1 MMKKIN
7 TTYLIA
13 LSALVFASCSESD
26 GLSSG
31 IPLSKEKIAFA
42 ATLQDGW
49 NGGTSAEAGN
59 SSRAGKP
66 TFSGLAMEQKVLT
79 ANEGLAKPL
88 YLHPLETENTSVMNA
103 MPQTRGVMNES
114 STVGSFGVSAVYSKD
129 GVNYSPLFQNE
140 EATQNGSYWFT
151 SSNATWPLDGSVSF
165 YAYAPYNETSLSL
178 QGSDDFV
185 KNKTIRYTANT
196 DFSKQ
201 PDFIV
206 AKSES
211 NAFTSSTANKAVG
224 LSFSH
229 ALTAITFSISAD
241 MIPGKVKSITVSGV
255 YGQGD
260 YDLSKASWASL
271 ANPSSTY
278 VITPNDASV
287 NAGES
292 KALTDKNSALMMIP
306 QHFGPKANANANVSM
321 VFNDGAKDK
330 TVSFSLNGTSWEAGK
345 HITYVLSSSKITT
358 LKMGDLT
365 YPSGWNSVND
375 GATHKIRKAYDP
387 NTSAGLFVVNEEKE
401 KKVIEANVQLTY
413 DGTSWSLP
421 AGSKLKFSPQ
431 YNYFVYYPYQKGGLP
446 GAPAKD
452 ASNIDVTSAEKF
464 FANAIATWKSNNIA
478 ADQSTLEKM
487 NACDLQIGKAS
498 LDEDGC
504 SVSFKMEHAMGLAV
518 LNRESKSVPKHY
530 ILSGYPSYT
539 WDNGT
544 TTLIPSATLSNSQK
558 LYATTNTQGVKVI
571 PPSAASTFSSTST
584 ENDAWTGDVNITAA
598 ANGVG
603 TGTAKIKATKVD
615 YNYTMEVG
623 DIYYSDGAM
632 THQNE
637 DLASVKTP
645 IGIVGYIGNDYW
657 TEKDFDI
664 SRKPVGGHA
673 LVMCL
678 KTIGSTG
685 STVDAQEDYKKNG
698 NNGAKVKAYIGNR
711 YAWCSSPSYNRDEK
725 DVENVDSKDK
735 IVKSKNLP
743 YGSGYTETNALITNW
758 GSAAAAV
765 EAAYQAKHYNTLPAP
780 SSKCTGWFLPTAG
793 QYYAVIKTLGA
804 PFSDDWTGIWDGNKS
819 TYPDGGFFR
828 NMTTGTKKNT
838 EDITNNINDKLK
850 KVGDSNYT
858 EFFGSVNTWAWT
870 SSEFSST
877 RAVGVDSGV
886 DDSKGSGSVRF
897 NNGHGYKT
905 YQDPVRPFLAF

>member
-1 MMKKIN
+1 MMKNN

-31 IPLSKEKIAFA
+31 IALSKEKIAFA

-103 MPQTRGVMNES
+103 MPQTRGMMNES

-129 GVNYSPLFQNE
+129 GANSSLFQNE

-151 SSNATWPLDGSVSF
+151 SGNATWPLDGLVSF
-165 YAYAPYNETSLSL
+165 YAYAPYNDASLSL
-178 QGSDDFV
+178 QGSDDVV
-185 KNKTIRYTANT
+185 KNKTIRYTVNT
-196 DFSKQ
+196 DLSKQ
-201 PDFIV
+201 PDLIV

-211 NAFTSSTANKAVG
+211 NAFASSTVNKAVS
-224 LSFSH
+224 LNFSH

-241 MIPGKVKSITVSGV
+241 MIPGTVKSITVSGV

-260 YDLSKASWASL
+260 YDLSKASKASWASL
-271 ANPSSTY
+271 ATPSTY
-278 VITPNDASV
+278 AITLNTSIK
-287 NAGES
+287 AGES

-306 QHFGPKANANANVSM
+306 QNLGADAKVSM

-330 TVSFSLNGTSWEAGK
+330 TVSFSLNGTSWDAGK

-358 LKMGDLT
+358 LNMGSLD
-365 YPSGWNSVND
+365 YPAGWNSVNT
-375 GATHKIRKAYDP
+375 GANAKNQIRTAYAST
-387 NTSAGLFVVNEEKE
+387 TSAGLFVVNEDRK
-401 KKVIEANVQLTY
+401 IIAANVQLTY
-413 DGTSWSLP
+413 NGTSWSLP
-421 AGSKLKFSPQ
+421 ASSKLKFSPK
-431 YNYFVYYPYQKGGLP
+431 YCYFVYYPYQARLAGLP
-446 GAPAKD
+446 AVNTTV
-452 ASNIDVTSAEKF
+452 SDVSISSSTQF
-464 FANAIATWKSNNIA
+464 FADAIAYWKSHKIDT
-478 ADQSTLEKM
+478 DQSTPDKM

-504 SVSFKMEHAMGLAV
+504 RVNFKMEHAMGLAV

-530 ILSGYPSYT
+530 ILNGYTTSYT
-539 WDNGT
+539 WDNGK

-571 PPSAASTFSSTST
+571 PPSVASTFSSTST
-584 ENDAWTGDVNITAA
+584 GNDAWSGNVNITAA

-603 TGTAKIKATKVD
+603 TGTATIKATKVD
-615 YNYTMEVG
+615 YNYTMAVG

-632 THQNE
+632 THQSE
-637 DLASVKTP
+637 ALASGKTP
-645 IGIVGYIGNDYW
+645 IGIVGYLGNNYW
-657 TEKDFDI
+657 TEKGV
-664 SRKPVGGHA
+664 SGKGGHA

-685 STVDAQEDYKKNG
+685 KTS
-698 NNGAKVKAYIGNR
+698 IGTK
-711 YAWCSSPSYNRDEK
+711 YAWYSSNINAGRTK
-725 DVENVDSKDK
+725 VNSKSLL
-735 IVKSKNLP
+735 VKSCNET
-743 YGSGYTETNALITNW
+743 YGSGYTETNELIKLW
-758 GSAAAAV
+758 DQKAA
-765 EAAYQAKHYNTLPAP
+765 AAYQAQNYKTLPAN

-793 QYYAVIKTLGA
+793 QYYAVMTNLGA
-804 PFSDDWTGIWDGNKS
+804 TFSSDWTGIWDGNTS
-819 TYPDGGFFR
+819 THKNKGFFN
-828 NMTTGTKKNT
+828 NMKTVTT
-838 EDITNNINDKLK
+838 NINDKLK

-877 RAVGVDSGV
+877 AAVIVDSGV

-897 NNGHGYKT
+897 GGGSGGKT
-905 YQDPVRPFLAF
+905 YQGPVRPFLAF

>member
-1 MMKKIN
+1 MKKIN

-13 LSALVFASCSESD
+13 LSALVFASCSESNE
-26 GLSSG
+26 LSSG

-42 ATLQDGW
+42 ATLQDVW

-59 SSRAGKP
+59 NSRAGKP

-103 MPQTRGVMNES
+103 MPQTRGAMNES

-129 GVNYSPLFQNE
+129 GANYSPLFQNE

-165 YAYAPYNETSLSL
+165 YAYAPYNDASLSL

-201 PDFIV
+201 PDLIV

-224 LSFSH
+224 LSFNH

-260 YDLSKASWASL
+260 YDFSTEKWIHL
-271 ANPSSTY
+271 ANPSTY

-306 QHFGPKANANANVSM
+306 QPLNNAKVSM
-321 VFNDGAKDK
+321 IFNDGSKDK
-330 TVSFSLNGTSWEAGK
+330 TVSFSLNGTWDAGK

-365 YPSGWNSVND
+365 YPTGWNSVND
-375 GATHKIRKAYDP
+375 GATYKIRTAYDDP
-387 NTSAGLFVVNEEKE
+387 NSSVDAGLFVVNEKKE
-401 KKVIEANVQLTY
+401 VIAANVQLTLS
-413 DGTSWSLP
+413 GTSWSLP
-421 AGSKLKFSPQ
+421 KGSKLKFSPK
-431 YNYFVYYPYQKGGLP
+431 YSYFVYYPYQANLAGLP
-446 GAPAKD
+446 AVNTPG
-452 ASNIDVTSAEKF
+452 SDVSSSTKF
-464 FANAIATWKSNNIA
+464 FADAIANWKIA
-478 ADQSTLEKM
+478 TDQSTPDKM
-487 NACDLQIGKAS
+487 NACDLQIGKGS

-504 SVSFKMEHAMGLAV
+504 SVSFKMEHAMGLAI

-544 TTLIPSATLSNSQK
+544 TTLIPSATLSNGQK

-571 PPSAASTFSSTST
+571 PPSAAFPFSSTSKGD
-584 ENDAWTGDVNITAA
+584 DAWNGDVNITAA

-603 TGTAKIKATKVD
+603 TGTAKIKATMVD
-615 YNYTMEVG
+615 YTYTMEVG

-632 THQNE
+632 THQSE
-637 DLASVKTP
+637 DLASDKTP
-645 IGIVGYIGNDYW
+645 IGIVGYLGSNYW
-657 TEKDFDI
+657 TEKDTKEKGI
-664 SRKPVGGHA
+664 GGHA

-685 STVDAQEDYKKNG
+685 STKAAQEDYKNNG
-698 NNGAKVKAYIGNR
+698 DKGAKVKAYIGTG
-711 YAWCSSPSYNRDEK
+711 YAWYSLESDADRP
-725 DVENVDSKDK
+725 NVNSKSLL
-735 IVKSKNLP
+735 VNSNNQP
-743 YGSGYTETNALITNW
+743 YGSGYTETDALIKKWN
-758 GSAAAAV
+758 SDAAAAYY
-765 EAAYQAKHYNTLPAP
+765 AQNYKTLPAN
-780 SSKCTGWFLPTAG
+780 SAKCTGWFLPTAG
-793 QYYAVIKTLGA
+793 QYYAVMTNLGA
-804 PFSDDWTGIWDGNKS
+804 PFSDDWTGIWDGNTS
-819 TYPDGGFFR
+819 THPNRGFFS
-828 NMTTGTKKNT
+828 NMTTVTT
-838 EDITNNINDKLK
+838 NINDKLK
-850 KVGDSNYT
+850 KVGDTKYT

-877 RAVGVDSGV
+877 NAVGIDSGIN
-886 DDSKGSGSVRF
+886 DYKDSGSVSFCYDITMTRSV
-897 NNGHGYKT
+897 
-905 YQDPVRPFLAF
+905 PVRPFLAF

>member
-1 MMKKIN
+1 MKKIN

-59 SSRAGKP
+59 NSRAGKP

-88 YLHPLETENTSVMNA
+88 YLHPLETENTTVMNA

-129 GVNYSPLFQNE
+129 GANYSSLFQNE

-178 QGSDDFV
+178 QGSDDVV

-201 PDFIV
+201 PDLIV
-206 AKSES
+206 AKSEN

-260 YDLSKASWASL
+260 YDFSKDSWVSL
-271 ANPSSTY
+271 ANPSTY
-278 VITPNDASV
+278 TITLNDASV
-287 NAGES
+287 KAGES
-292 KALTDKNSALMMIP
+292 KALTDKESALMLIP
-306 QHFGPKANANANVSM
+306 QDLGADAKVSM
-321 VFNDGAKDK
+321 VFNDGAIDK
-330 TVSFSLNGTSWEAGK
+330 TVSFSLDGTSWTAGK

-358 LKMGDLT
+358 LNMGSLT
-365 YPSGWNSVND
+365 YPTGWNSVND
-375 GATHKIRKAYDP
+375 GATHKIRKAYDL
-387 NTSAGLFVVNEEKE
+387 NTSAGLFVVNDEN
-401 KKVIEANVQLTY
+401 KVIAANVKLPLSTSS
-413 DGTSWSLP
+413 GTSLSLP
-421 AGSKLKFSPQ
+421 TGQKLKFSPQ
-431 YNYFVYYPYQKGGLP
+431 YNYFVYYPYQEEGLP

-452 ASNIDVTSAEKF
+452 APNINVTSAEKF
-464 FANAIATWKSNNIA
+464 FDGAIDTWKSHNIA

-487 NACDLQIGKAS
+487 NACDLQIGKAT
-498 LDEDGC
+498 LDDDGC

-518 LNRESKSVPKHY
+518 LNRESKSVTKHY
-530 ILSGYPSYT
+530 TLSGYPSYT

-544 TTLIPSATLSNSQK
+544 TTLIPSATLSNGQK

-571 PPSAASTFSSTST
+571 PPSVASTFSSTST
-584 ENDAWTGDVNITAA
+584 ENDAWSGDVNITAA

-615 YNYTMEVG
+615 YTYTMEVG

-632 THQNE
+632 THQRE
-637 DLASVKTP
+637 DLASGKTP
-645 IGIVGYIGNDYW
+645 IGIVGYLGNNYW
-657 TEKDFDI
+657 TEKGV
-664 SRKPVGGHA
+664 SGKGGHA

-685 STVDAQEDYKKNG
+685 KTS
-698 NNGAKVKAYIGNR
+698 IGTG
-711 YAWCSSPSYNRDEK
+711 YAWNSSNIDAGRTKVNSKSLLESSYNET
-725 DVENVDSKDK
+725 
-735 IVKSKNLP
+735 
-743 YGSGYTETNALITNW
+743 YGSGYAETAALIQKL
-758 GSAAAAV
+758 GSAAAA
-765 EAAYQAKHYNTLPAP
+765 AYQAKNYSTLPAN
-780 SSKCTGWFLPTAG
+780 SAKCTGWFLPTAG
-793 QYYAVIKTLGA
+793 QYYAVMTNLGA
-804 PFSDDWTGIWDGNKS
+804 PFSDDWTGIWDGNTS
-819 TYPDGGFFR
+819 THPNRGFFS
-828 NMTTGTKKNT
+828 NMTTVTK
-838 EDITNNINDKLK
+838 NINDKLM
-850 KVGDSNYT
+850 KVGDSSYT
-858 EFFGSVNTWAWT
+858 EFFGVINTWAWT
-870 SSEFSST
+870 SSEFCST
-877 RAVGVDSGV
+877 GAVLIDSGV
-886 DDSKGSGSVRF
+886 DDFNGSGFVRF
-897 NNGHGYKT
+897 IGNYVKT
-905 YQDPVRPFLAF
+905 FQIPVRPFLAF

>member
-31 IPLSKEKIAFA
+31 IALSKEKIAFA

-59 SSRAGKP
+59 NSRAGKP

-114 STVGSFGVSAVYSKD
+114 STVGSFGVSAVVYSKD

-165 YAYAPYNETSLSL
+165 YAYAPYNDASLSL

-196 DFSKQ
+196 TDFSKQ
-201 PDFIV
+201 PDLIV

-224 LSFSH
+224 LSFNH

-260 YDLSKASWASL
+260 YDFSNASWVSL
-271 ANPSSTY
+271 ASPSTY
-278 VITPNDASV
+278 VIKPNDASV

-292 KALTDKNSALMMIP
+292 KALTDKNSALMLIP
-306 QHFGPKANANANVSM
+306 QDLGADAKVSM

-330 TVSFSLNGTSWEAGK
+330 TVSFSLNGTSWTAGK

-358 LKMGDLT
+358 LNMGSLT
-365 YPSGWNSVND
+365 YPTGWNSVNT
-375 GATHKIRKAYDP
+375 GAKNQIRTAYDS
-387 NTSAGLFVVNEEKE
+387 NTSAGLFVVNEDRK
-401 KKVIEANVQLTY
+401 IIAANVQLTY
-413 DGTSWSLP
+413 NGTSWSLP

-478 ADQSTLEKM
+478 DDQSTLDKM
-487 NACDLQIGKAS
+487 NACDLQIGKAT

-504 SVSFKMEHAMGLAV
+504 SVSFKMEHAMGLAEIT
-518 LNRESKSVPKHY
+518 LGAKTFDNNY
-530 ILSGYPSYT
+530 YLSNYTSYT
-539 WDNGT
+539 WKNGT
-544 TTLIPSATLSNSQK
+544 TTFHA
-558 LYATTNTQGVKVI
+558 YAGISGHSFYKVAAYRYVALVKPDITTDFSCGSTTDPDSWTEKVSVK
-571 PPSAASTFSSTST
+571 P
-584 ENDAWTGDVNITAA
+584 A
-598 ANGVG
+598 ANGVDKV
-603 TGTAKIKATKVD
+603 TAISKRTSWPDKS
-615 YNYTMEVG
+615 YTMEVG

-632 THQNE
+632 THQRE
-637 DLASVKTP
+637 DLASGKTP
-645 IGIVGYIGNDYW
+645 IGIVGYLGNNYW
-657 TEKDFDI
+657 TEKGV
-664 SRKPVGGHA
+664 SGKGGHA

-685 STVDAQEDYKKNG
+685 KTS
-698 NNGAKVKAYIGNR
+698 IGTG
-711 YAWCSSPSYNRDEK
+711 YAWYSSNSDAGRPKVNSKSLLVNSYNQ
-725 DVENVDSKDK
+725 S
-735 IVKSKNLP
+735 
-743 YGSGYTETNALITNW
+743 YGSGYTETAALIQKL
-758 GSAAAAV
+758 GSAAAA
-765 EAAYQAKHYNTLPAP
+765 AYQAQKYNTLPAN

-793 QYYAVIKTLGA
+793 QYYAVMTNLGA
-804 PFSDDWTGIWDGNKS
+804 PFSDDWTGIWDGNSS
-819 TYPDGGFFR
+819 THPKGGFFDS
-828 NMTTGTKKNT
+828 MTTVTK
-838 EDITNNINDKLK
+838 NINDKLK
-850 KVGDSNYT
+850 KVGDSNHT
-858 EFFGSVNTWAWT
+858 EFFGSINTWAWT
-870 SSEFSST
+870 SSEFSSAT
-877 RAVGVDSGV
+877 AVAIGSGV

-897 NNGHGYKT
+897 FCNYKT
-905 YQDPVRPFLAF
+905 WQLPVRPFLAF